1 MIGKVQRGMWLN
13 FEMCYRGG
21 RGGIISKIIEQHSF
35 TFVVDL
41 ISPGRVDPLAP
52 PSRGAEME
60 GAIPSGPVLTRS
72 VMVQT
77 DYREMETQTDPYTPE
92 YVVLPGSQP
101 EVLTLAT
108 LSYGRWKGGGGG
120 REECEGRR
128 VRGEEECEWGRE
140 KGGRGVG

>member
-1 MIGKVQRGMWLN
+1 M
-13 FEMCYRGG
+13 
-21 RGGIISKIIEQHSF
+21 
-35 TFVVDL
+35 DL

-52 PSRGAEME
+52 PSRGEEME
-60 GAIPSGPVLTRS
+60 GTIPSGPVLTRS

-108 LSYGRWKGGGGG
+108 LSYGGWKGMGA
-120 REECEGRR
+120 
-128 VRGEEECEWGRE
+128 V
-140 KGGRGVG
+140 